1 MAKKKEWRE
10 GEMLVA
16 FKLKKITEEQTPVLK
31 EWLSVEIPQFSLG
44 EQYIFD
50 GIFARGVR
58 LITTW
63 SEEDLKMKFISPVL
77 ELGGVMEGQNFT
89 SFFDKK
95 LTGKVGEYSLSVKA
109 DFVVAKGQLDYM
121 ERPYFHFQEYK
132 PEKNPTG
139 DSMAQLLEAF
149 LIAQSQNNDENPL
162 YGCEVNG
169 STWRFITME
178 ANTYCVS
185 KAFNS
190 TDKDDLMKIIAILR
204 KFRMI
209 LETVLLK

>member
-10 GEMLVA
+10 GEMLST
-16 FKLKKITEEQTPVLK
+16 FQLQKITEEVTDVLA
-31 EWLSVEIPQFSLG
+31 EWLTVETPDFSLG

-50 GIFARGVR
+50 STYKRGVR

-77 ELGGVMEGQNFT
+77 ELGGVMEGLNFT

-95 LTGKVGEYSLSVKA
+95 LTGNVQGYALSVKA
-109 DFVVAKGQLDYM
+109 DFVVAKGVLDYM

-149 LIAQSQNNDENPL
+149 LIAQNENNDESPL

-178 ANTYCVS
+178 NKAYCVS
-185 KAFNS
+185 KAYNS
-190 TDKDDLMKIIAILR
+190 TAKEDLLKIIAILR
-204 KFRMI
+204 KFRYI
-209 LETVLLK
+209 LETRLLL

>member
-10 GEMLVA
+10 GEMISVFQLN
-16 FKLKKITEEQTPVLK
+16 KITETLTPALQ
-31 EWLSVEIPQFSLG
+31 EWLDVSLPIFSMVEQHN
-44 EQYIFD
+44 FD
-50 GIFARGVR
+50 NTYSRGVR
-58 LITTW
+58 QITTW

-77 ELGGVMEGQNFT
+77 ELGGVMEGKNFT

-95 LTGKVGEYSLSVKA
+95 LTGKVQGYALSVKA
-109 DFVVAKGQLDYM
+109 DFVVAKGVLDYM
-121 ERPYFHFQEYK
+121 EKPFFHFQEYK

-149 LIAQSQNNDENPL
+149 LIGQTENQDKNPI

-178 ANTYCVS
+178 GKSYCVS
-185 KAFNS
+185 KSYDSA
-190 TDKDDLMKIIAILR
+190 DREDLLKIIAILR
-204 KFRMI
+204 KFREI
-209 LETVLLK
+209 LETRLLA

>member
-16 FKLKKITEEQTPVLK
+16 FQLKKITEIETPVLK
-31 EWLSVEIPQFSLG
+31 EWLTVETPQFSLG

-95 LTGKVGEYSLSVKA
+95 LVGKVKEYTLSVKA

-149 LIAQSQNNDENPL
+149 LIAQSQNDDENPL

-178 ANTYCVS
+178 GNAYCVS

-190 TDKDDLMKIIAILR
+190 TDKDDLLKIIAILR

-209 LETVLLK
+209 LETELLV